1 MPESVSKEGKVEMY
15 LHVVAVVVAEA
26 EGVGVGVLAPL
37 PR

>member
-15 LHVVAVVVAEA
+15 LHVVAEA